1 MAKNS
6 DHITD
11 KAGRVLGDAAAPAG
25 RKGSGFLTISPNP
38 ATNLFIADI
47 AMRGISQLGRH
58 TLQKAALQND
68 YGSDKAKKIVEN
80 KSLARTLALYGAS
93 RVATRSVPGAVL
105 VSGGLLAK
113 ALLERRR
120 AKKKG
125 RRAVEREGERTLD
138 SMAE

>member
-1 MAKNS
+1 MAKKPN
-6 DHITD
+6 HITD
-11 KAGRVLGDAAAPAG
+11 KAGRASRDAAAPAG
-25 RKGSGFLTISPNP
+25 RKGSGFLALSPNP

-58 TLQKAALQND
+58 TLQKAALQKD

-125 RRAVEREGERTLD
+125 RRAVERDGERTLD